1 MNRSRPQAP
10 REESMEDRRKLT
22 HAIRRCNTNL
32 ALSQNMKVLDALQL
46 ALQILNDTN
55 QDPCLQELDQVLDE

>member
-1 MNRSRPQAP
+1 
-10 REESMEDRRKLT
+10 MEDRRKLT